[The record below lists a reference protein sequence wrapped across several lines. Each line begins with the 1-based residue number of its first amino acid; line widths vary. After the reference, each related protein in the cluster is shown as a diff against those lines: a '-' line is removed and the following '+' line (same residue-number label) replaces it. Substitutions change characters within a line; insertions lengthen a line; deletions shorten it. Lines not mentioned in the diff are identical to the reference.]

1 MIRISSLFLWESSK
15 PILLFTSLGLALI
28 LGARIF
34 GFDPGTVQNIVLFFP
49 ILGGLFSTMTVP
61 RNLPWLLQLPLS
73 RFQVLG
79 MHVGINAVIWAL
91 VLFALLL
98 LLSIA
103 AGLNPTRTDWSDIF
117 SSVAQFTEENPATQT
132 ALARVE
138 IPPGFEIALYLLGLL
153 NFGYVL
159 LFSVNR
165 AGLHRQEVFWKRLKL
180 ELEGPRRARVWGLFG
195 LILLGFLGLR
205 EFWTTSLGYFFIF
218 SLAIVGFCTWNL
230 CQELRLHAPFRRP
243 AMALALAAVC
253 AQTLALGLWA
263 RSSGKGSDA
272 KLQVRVQEFMG
283 PFAPHR
289 RSPEALLASKL
300 LSPRLPLDFNFATKL
315 KRAFSQGQ
323 ALPRSVPG
331 HFDFPA
337 AVATKADLGELVGTL
352 ELFSRQGLR
361 DEDLDAFFARWRALD
376 PHTPPQA
383 LRRASKLLEVPVR
396 AEDLERRLARTD
408 FGPERAFVLLL
419 ARYHRSPGLLRS
431 IQKSLSEWPEETQAL
446 ALGTLSILSGKRLGL
461 SALERGVRTPA
472 SKLAFASLPC
482 PDSFEQSLWDRPE
495 AELNLCA
502 RVLLRPHLGPWAFQA
517 EGDGWTQS
525 WWKSPLRPELRKIF
539 TDQLFR

>member
-1 MIRISSLFLWESSK
+1 MIRIAGLFLWSSSK
-15 PILLFTSLGLALI
+15 PILLFSMLGLTLI

-61 RNLPWLLQLPLS
+61 RNFPWLLQLPLS

-79 MHVGINAVIWAL
+79 LHVGINALLWL
-91 VLFALLL
+91 QVLLALLV

-103 AGLNPTRTDWSDIF
+103 AGLNPTRTDWSDVF
-117 SSVAQFTEENPATQT
+117 SSFAQFTQENPATQT

-138 IPPGFEIALYLLGLL
+138 IPPGFEIALYLLGLA

-165 AGLHRQEVFWKRLKL
+165 AGLHRQEVLWKRLRL
-180 ELEGPRRARVWGLFG
+180 ELEGPRRARVWG
-195 LILLGFLGLR
+195 ILAALLVLMVGLR
-205 EFWTTSLGYFFIF
+205 GFWTTSLGYFFAF
-218 SLAIVGFCTWNL
+218 SLIIVGFCTWNL
-230 CQELRLHAPFRRP
+230 CQELRLHAPLRRP
-243 AMALALAAVC
+243 AMGLALAAVC
-253 AQTLALGLWA
+253 AQVFALGLWA
-263 RSSGKGSDA
+263 HRAGRTPDA

-300 LSPRLPLDFNFATKL
+300 LSPRLPLDFNFVTKL
-315 KRAFSQGQ
+315 KRAFSPGR

-337 AVATKADLGELVGTL
+337 AVSAKADLGELVGTL
-352 ELFSRQGLR
+352 ELFSRR
-361 DEDLDAFFARWRALD
+361 DLKSEDLDAFFARWRALD
-376 PHTPPQA
+376 AQAPPQA
-383 LRRASKLLEVPVR
+383 LRRAGKLLEVPVGPG
-396 AEDLERRLARTD
+396 ELEERLARTD

-419 ARYHRSPGLLRS
+419 ARYHRSAGLLRG
-431 IQKSLSEWPEETQAL
+431 IQKGLAEWNEETQAL
-446 ALGTLSILSGKRLGL
+446 AIGTLSVLSGKRLGL
-461 SALERGVRTPA
+461 AALERGIRAPA
-472 SKLAFASLPC
+472 SKLVFASPPC
-482 PDSFEQSLWDRPE
+482 PDHSEASLWERAED
-495 AELNLCA
+495 ELNLCIRA
-502 RVLLRPHLGPWAFQA
+502 ALRPHLGAWVFQV

-525 WWKSPLRPELRKIF
+525 WWRSPLRSELRKIF
-539 TDQLFR
+539 SEQLFR

>member
-1 MIRISSLFLWESSK
+1 MIKICGLFLWESSK
-15 PILLFTSLGLALI
+15 PILLFASLGLSLI

-34 GFDPGTVQNIVLFFP
+34 GFDPSTVQNIVLFFP

-79 MHVGINAVIWAL
+79 LHVGINAMIWMQ
-91 VLFALLL
+91 VLFSLLL

-165 AGLHRQEVFWKRLKL
+165 AGLHRQEVFWKRLRL
-180 ELEGPRRARVWGLFG
+180 ELEGPRRMRVWAGI
-195 LILLGFLGLR
+195 ILLFIALVGLR
-205 EFWTTSLGYFFIF
+205 EFWTTSLGYFFMF

-230 CQELRLHAPFRRP
+230 CQELRLHAPLRRP
-243 AMALALAAVC
+243 AMALALAAVF
-253 AQTLALGLWA
+253 AQALTLGLWA
-263 RSSGKGSDA
+263 RSAGRGPDA

-289 RSPEALLASKL
+289 RSPESILASKL
-300 LSPRLPLDFNFATKL
+300 LAPRLPLDFNFVAKL
-315 KRAFSQGQ
+315 KRAFSPGRL
-323 ALPRSVPG
+323 LPRSVPA
-331 HFDFPA
+331 HFDFPT
-337 AVATKADLGELVGTL
+337 AVASKADLGELVGTL
-352 ELFSRQGLR
+352 ALFSRSELT

-376 PHTPPQA
+376 AQAPPQA
-383 LRRASKLLEVPVR
+383 LRRASKLWEVPVSPQ
-396 AEDLERRLARTD
+396 DLERRLARTD
-408 FGPERAFVLLL
+408 FAPERAFVLLL
-419 ARYHRSPGLLRS
+419 ARYHRSPGLLRG
-431 IQKSLSEWPEETQAL
+431 IQQGIGRWPEETQAL

-461 SALERGVRTPA
+461 GALERGIRTPA
-472 SKLAFASLPC
+472 SKLTFATLPC
-482 PDSFEQSLWDRPE
+482 PDSFDQSLWDRPE
-495 AELNLCA
+495 DELNLCTRA
-502 RVLLRPHLGPWAFQA
+502 LLRSRLGAWAFQA

-525 WWKSPLRPELRKIF
+525 WWKSPLQPELRKIF
-539 TDQLFR
+539 GQQLFR